1 MGGSSGV
8 PSWYGSL
15 LQDDSMMI
23 HRHAMRFVIRF
34 SEKKDRDVYI
44 YFGFSDDK
52 NRFIIISKK
61 V

>member
-23 HRHAMRFVIRF
+23 HRNAMRFVIRF
-34 SEKKDRDVYI
+34 ELKCDRDVYI
-44 YFGFSDDK
+44 YFGFIDDGK
-52 NRFIIISKK
+52 TRP
-61 V
+61 